1 MTKTKSTK
9 RALLMSMLSML
20 LCIAMLVGSTFAWF
34 TDSVTSGNNKIVAG
48 NLDVEMEYS
57 VLGADGTRSWKPVT
71 EKTPLF
77 EESALWEPG
86 YTQVVY
92 LKISNVGSLSL
103 NYKLLIDI
111 ASEKIGKGRSYEGG
125 SHEYDI
131 LLSDYLKFGV
141 VTTDKENFYKTRA
154 EAREA
159 VEATA
164 GKLRDYTA
172 TGSIKASEAKDDID
186 YIALVVYMPE
196 TVGNEANYY
205 KNFAPEI
212 ELGIKLVATQ
222 MVDESDSFGND
233 YDTDASPKE
242 STAFADLTQENFTV
256 ASEADLLKLQE
267 LVFNGNTFEGKTI
280 TLSEDITLSQANWTP
295 IGSAVA
301 PFKGTFDGNGKTI
314 SNLKITKATNG
325 IAGLFGQIEGA
336 AIKDLTVAG
345 DITLD
350 NESEIGDISEVP
362 VGGICATAKDATI
375 SGCTNEVEID
385 VTGLTEHSIANSMM
399 FIGGILGVS
408 ISNSAAEPVIISNC
422 TNSANLSG
430 PNDMAKGIL
439 SYVGGITTTIK
450 YAHVTITDCVN
461 NGTLAGTFSHPDGLH
476 ADFRA

>member
-242 STAFADLTQENFTV
+242 STAFADLTKAEFTV

-267 LVFNGNTFEGKTI
+267 LVYNGNTFEGKTI
-280 TLSEDITLSQANWTP
+280 TLNEDIALATANWAP
-295 IGSAVA
+295 IGNRSV
-301 PFKGTFDGNGKTI
+301 PFKGTFDGGSHTI
-314 SNLKITKATNG
+314 SGLKITEDEHG
-325 IAGLFGQIEGA
+325 LAGLFGEVEGGTIKNLTIDGDISLDKVGPCDTSW
-336 AIKDLTVAG
+336 AIGGLCGFAYKASFTGCTNLVNIFVGNDVPASILGAIGGIVGSASNSNLTTCKNKG
-345 DITLD
+345 DITVETAD
-350 NESEIGDISEVP
+350 PGNAIAGGVIGMQ
-362 VGGICATAKDATI
+362 
-375 SGCTNEVEID
+375 SGSTD
-385 VTGLTEHSIANSMM
+385 VTECSGTGTVT
-399 FIGGILGVS
+399 GG
-408 ISNSAAEPVIISNC
+408 
-422 TNSANLSG
+422 SG
-430 PNDMAKGIL
+430 NPDR
-439 SYVGGITTTIK
+439 SVVGFHTSFG
-450 YAHVTITDCVN
+450 
-461 NGTLAGTFSHPDGLH
+461 
-476 ADFRA
+476 